1 MRLQLIRPLR
11 ALSGLLFAAT
21 FSTAAVAR
29 GQSAGEAAGVAQVDT
44 AHTIFVESPT
54 RTHMFVYT
62 PGVTAAATPVP
73 WATVRAGYE
82 ADVVSGASV
91 AVKAGPAYRAV
102 NSGVDVVTTASVH
115 DLRHSP
121 HGGFTL
127 RKDDVSVNAEYT
139 YSTENDYRS
148 HSLFVAARTD
158 AYEHNTQFELSYAR
172 NFDRVCDRVQS
183 VNDTAVRFRALE
195 DSSHCFASDPLRT
208 TRALAID
215 AFQAT
220 WTQAWTP
227 IFTTQAAYAVQLVD
241 GFQSN
246 PYRSVVLG
254 QGLKAQEHHPNE
266 RARQSVTLRANLFV
280 RSLKLAVRLSGR
292 IYRDTWDVR
301 SASGELELERYV
313 FENLRLAARGRYYLQ
328 SGALFWSDDY
338 TGGAPPLGPKGQYW
352 TGDRELS
359 PFWNV
364 AAGLRVTY
372 GLAAGRAR
380 IAGVFERL
388 KLGASGDVVQFDYTD
403 YTLGGVPIS
412 NARAYVLGLN
422 LGAAF

>member
-1 MRLQLIRPLR
+1 MRLQLIPPRR
-11 ALSGLLFAAT
+11 ALSGLSFAAALVV
-21 FSTAAVAR
+21 AAPAR
-29 GQSAGEAAGVAQVDT
+29 GQETAGVVDVDT
-44 AHTIFVESPT
+44 AHTVFVESPT
-54 RTHMFVYT
+54 RTNMFVYT
-62 PGVTAAATPVP
+62 PGVTASATPAP

-102 NSGVDVVTTASVH
+102 NAGVDVVTTASVR

-121 HGGFTL
+121 RGGLTL
-127 RKDDVSVNAEYT
+127 RKDDVSINAEYT

-148 HSLFVAARTD
+148 HALFVAARTD
-158 AYEHNTQFELSYAR
+158 AYDHNTQLELSYAR
-172 NFDRVCDRVQS
+172 HFDRVCDRVQS
-183 VNDTAVRFRALE
+183 VHDTSVRFRALE
-195 DSSHCFASDPLRT
+195 DSSRCFTDDPLRT
-208 TRALAID
+208 TRAVAID

-227 IFTTQAAYAVQLVD
+227 IFTTQAAYAVQLLD

-254 QGLKAQEHHPNE
+254 QGLRAQEHHPNE
-266 RARQSVTLRANLFV
+266 RARQSITLRANLFV
-280 RSLKLAVRLSGR
+280 RPLKLAVRLSGR
-292 IYRDTWDVR
+292 VYRDTWDVQ
-301 SASGELELERYV
+301 SASGELELERYLSQSV
-313 FENLRLAARGRYYLQ
+313 RLAARGRTYFQ

-364 AAGLRVTY
+364 AAGLRATYAVT
-372 GLAAGRAR
+372 AGRAR
-380 IAGVFERL
+380 VAGMFERL
-388 KLGASGDVVQFDYTD
+388 KLGASGDVVQFDYRD

-412 NARAYVLGLN
+412 NARAYVLGLS